1 MECSRCAFPLLA
13 LKKWNVAAKSW
24 LHGICRVVIWW
35 SFVCLRWLRVR
46 RRRGLPQKLS
56 KGTRA
61 SLSVHHLQESHL
73 PYSTTLL
80 HFSYKIRVSLC
91 VSPARQPLALVPPCS
106 CSSNETRVFKC
117 ASRAGGPLALIP
129 PHVRASFFI
138 WNTWVVECASPVRKS
153 PALFSPR
160 THASY
165 ETRASLGLHH
175 LRESHLPIFAHVCG
189 LWLLLFPWHLFRDTR
204 QHTQA
209 IDARAIKAAALY
221 LVASHLHTSYYFP
234 LTYLIFF
241 AGAEM
246 TIYVC
251 VCVLQEFHLRRCI
264 PMSSNSGTCSPLHSY
279 ALFGTLHSFAGLV
292 DLCTHL

>member
-1 MECSRCAFPLLA
+1 MKHVGRWVCVTCE
-13 LKKWNVAAKSW
+13 KVACPFFTTYA
-24 LHGICRVVIWW
+24 C
-35 SFVCLRWLRVR
+35 FV
-46 RRRGLPQKLS
+46 
-56 KGTRA
+56 
-61 SLSVHHLQESHL
+61 
-73 PYSTTLL
+73 
-80 HFSYKIRVSLC
+80 
-91 VSPARQPLALVPPCS
+91 
-106 CSSNETRVFKC
+106 
-117 ASRAGGPLALIP
+117 
-129 PHVRASFFI
+129 
-138 WNTWVVECASPVRKS
+138 WNTCVVECASPVRNS
-153 PALFSPR
+153 PALTSPH